1 MKYLITLLLLLPI
14 ISYNIFAQTF
24 GKVYEHPKMYGYVAK
39 HKQIAI
45 IPFNYKIAL
54 KRMPKRMT
62 QEDVVAAEKAGV
74 ISAQNSLEIFILNK
88 KKKGRVNIEL
98 QDVNRTNALL
108 KRAKVDIYNVFD
120 FLPEELCEILEVDA
134 VILGTINSSK
144 IMSKGA
150 AIAMQLLIG
159 ASVSDKAKVS
169 ISVYDKDGTRIWN
182 YGKEI
187 SGSAFAND
195 DDLIRIVMRKTSRR
209 FPYMEN

>member
-1 MKYLITLLLLLPI
+1 MKYLITLLLLLHI
-14 ISYNIFAQTF
+14 ISYNIFSQTF

-39 HKQIAI
+39 HRQIAI
-45 IPFNYKIAL
+45 IPFNYKISL

-62 QEDVVAAEKAGV
+62 QEDVIAAEKAGV

-108 KRAKVDIYNVFD
+108 KRAKVDIYNIFD

-150 AIAMQLLIG
+150 AIALQLLIG

-209 FPYMEN
+209 FPYTGY